1 MITRIQALNYR
12 GLRYVDVPLDR
23 FHILVGANASGKSTL
38 LDVVSFVGDLVRNG
52 LEKAI
57 DRRSENFQD
66 LVWNRRHEELGFE
79 LALEFEVPEYLRE
92 LLPKGNG
99 FHTYRY
105 EIAVREVDNRPQ
117 VHCERGT
124 LIAGQPTQGSSRT
137 LPRSSSPKP
146 LPTTILREIDD
157 TNSLVVAEH
166 SRDLFIFEYEDQIR
180 LGKWHVDKQF
190 IGAMFGDAAV
200 DSFVSYLQLFSRLRF
215 PLSSYVYGRL
225 SADINYVFLDNQ
237 ALRNPS
243 SVRMRSEYLSPSG
256 AALPWAVK
264 HMQEND
270 RDTYD
275 SWLEDIKIVIEDLDD
290 IRVFERKE
298 ERKAYLILKYR
309 NGVELPAWMVSDGT
323 LRFLAIMLV
332 AYMVDEDQI
341 LLLEEPESG
350 VHPLALQSVYGAASS
365 AYGSQVIM
373 ATHSPALLSLA
384 SPEQVLCF
392 AKDREGAV
400 DIIRGDQHPIVREWK
415 GAVDMN
421 LLFAQGVFG

>member
-38 LDVVSFVGDLVRNG
+38 LDVVSFAGDFVRNG
-52 LEKAI
+52 LEEAI

-66 LVWNRRHEELGFE
+66 LVWSRPGEELGFE
-79 LALEFEVPEYLRE
+79 LALEFEIPAKLRE
-92 LLPKGNG
+92 LLPKDKG

-105 EIAVREVDNRPQ
+105 EIAVREIDNRPQ
-117 VHCERGT
+117 VYCERGT
-124 LIAGQPTQGSSRT
+124 LIAGQPTQGSSGT
-137 LPRSSSPKP
+137 PPRSSFPKAP
-146 LPTTILREIDD
+146 RPPKTILSEYLGANSKVVVERRRDDLSVRVEPTRPGDIPMGDMFVAVIDP
-157 TNSLVVAEH
+157 LVSH
-166 SRDLFIFEYEDQIR
+166 LR
-180 LGKWHVDKQF
+180 LLAKPWSPV
-190 IGAMFGDAAV
+190 
-200 DSFVSYLQLFSRLRF
+200 
-215 PLSSYVYGRL
+215 SSYVYRWLYAG
-225 SADINYVFLDNQ
+225 INYVFLDSR
-237 ALRNPS
+237 ALRDPS

-264 HMQEND
+264 HMQENEK
-270 RDTYD
+270 DTYD

-341 LLLEEPESG
+341 LLLDEVENG
-350 VHPLALQSVYGAASS
+350 VHPLALQSVYGATSS
-365 AYGSQVIM
+365 AYGSQVIL

-392 AKDREGAV
+392 AKNREGVV
-400 DIIRGDQHPIVREWK
+400 DIIRGDQHPIMREWK

-421 LLFAQGVFG
+421 MLFAQGVFG